1 MVVTKVLL
9 KFSMVPDIKESDY
22 QGRHLVYQ
30 EIKNFLW
37 DKLNELKYQIYKTH
51 STLDCDK
58 FFN

>member
-1 MVVTKVLL
+1 
-9 KFSMVPDIKESDY
+9 MVPDIKESDY

-30 EIKNFLW
+30 EIKNFSW